1 MFSGLKRIFGNVTVE
16 QRSDTIFI
24 EGVRAEFIEKDI
36 VNYFGGR
43 RVTNNMFDFKTHSFS
58 LPSFFCP
65 DFLFTVER
73 LMDSGNSL
81 KVSINTLNKIRK
93 GLLENTWLKDVNQEP
108 IQRLDRSKLKLFKL
122 TPLDYQTELFD
133 NYEKATYN
141 FHLNGYL
148 FAASAGLGKAQP
160 LDALIKVPNGWVKM
174 GDMKVGSEVIAKD
187 GTTTKVIGVFPQGKK
202 EIFKIT
208 FADGR
213 STECCEEHL
222 WTITRT
228 RGHDRNFRETVST
241 KQLIEYK
248 QISYIKNRL
257 YIDLPES
264 EKNDSVELPIDPYLL
279 GVFLGDGCA
288 RHMSPSITTP
298 DEFIVEEIKRL
309 LPKGNKLYTKTYK
322 DKCPCYVIAGESRGL
337 NPFKMFLIEN
347 NLIGKYSYN
356 KTIPEQYLHAS
367 TEQRLA
373 LLQGLLDTD
382 GTITT
387 DGTASFCSTSEDL
400 ALGVQYLV
408 RSLGGICSIATR
420 FPHYTHNGEY
430 KTGRLAYQVNIRY
443 KKQSDLFRLPKKKER
458 TNDNNQYA
466 ANLRLRIESIESIGF
481 KEAQCIAIEH
491 PEHLYVTDQFIVTH
505 NTATALMLAECL
517 EADKVIIISPKN
529 ALHKAWK
536 DNIVNHFKEIPS
548 YWISDGSKPF
558 TGKEKYIV
566 VHYEYLGKLL
576 EQLHLMRFNQPFVV
590 LDESHN
596 FNEIKSNRTGL
607 FLDLCNQLDTQD
619 ILMLSGTPIKAT
631 ALESIPL
638 LRALDP
644 SFTEDVE
651 KRFRAI
657 FKGDNTKAVE
667 ILSNRLGQMTFKVAK
682 DKSNLEKPIFKSLPV
697 SFNGSEKYTLDTIKV
712 KMREFIVE
720 RNEYYKSRE
729 KEDKK
734 FFQDCLD
741 YFESITRDKET
752 LKLYGEYQIAL
763 KKVIQSGGSWDAK
776 DEMIFCNR
784 FENKYIIPVLR
795 QEDRAKF
802 KSVKSLI
809 KYRSLVI
816 QGECLGRIVGRARI
830 DCHVDMCKYIDF
842 ASICESTHKKTLVF
856 TSFTEVAVATVNSL
870 TDKEFNPLIVYA
882 KTNHDLKNI
891 VERFYKDQNA
901 NPLVATYASLSTAV
915 PITCANVVVMI
926 DTPFRDYI
934 MNQAISRT
942 HRLGQDSQVYVYT
955 AVLDTQGKPNIS
967 TRTVDILKWSQQQT
981 EEILNIKSPFKLE
994 DVGGLEVSV
1003 EAYVHKLEEDCVV
1016 TTDLI
1021 VKTPSFK
1028 DW

>member
-81 KVSINTLNKIRK
+81 KVSVNTLNKIRN
-93 GLLENTWLKDVNQEP
+93 GLLQNTWLKDIDQEP
-108 IQRLDRSKLKLFKL
+108 IQRLNRDKLKLFKL

-148 FAASAGLGKAQP
+148 FAASAGLGK
-160 LDALIKVPNGWVKM
+160 
-174 GDMKVGSEVIAKD
+174 
-187 GTTTKVIGVFPQGKK
+187 
-202 EIFKIT
+202 
-208 FADGR
+208 
-213 STECCEEHL
+213 
-222 WTITRT
+222 
-228 RGHDRNFRETVST
+228 
-241 KQLIEYK
+241 
-248 QISYIKNRL
+248 
-257 YIDLPES
+257 
-264 EKNDSVELPIDPYLL
+264 
-279 GVFLGDGCA
+279 
-288 RHMSPSITTP
+288 
-298 DEFIVEEIKRL
+298 
-309 LPKGNKLYTKTYK
+309 
-322 DKCPCYVIAGESRGL
+322 
-337 NPFKMFLIEN
+337 
-347 NLIGKYSYN
+347 
-356 KTIPEQYLHAS
+356 
-367 TEQRLA
+367 
-373 LLQGLLDTD
+373 
-382 GTITT
+382 
-387 DGTASFCSTSEDL
+387 TA
-400 ALGVQYLV
+400 A
-408 RSLGGICSIATR
+408 
-420 FPHYTHNGEY
+420 
-430 KTGRLAYQVNIRY
+430 
-443 KKQSDLFRLPKKKER
+443 
-458 TNDNNQYA
+458 
-466 ANLRLRIESIESIGF
+466 
-481 KEAQCIAIEH
+481 
-491 PEHLYVTDQFIVTH
+491 
-505 NTATALMLAECL
+505 ALMLAECL
-517 EADKVIIISPKN
+517 EADKVIIVSPKN
-529 ALHKAWK
+529 AIHKAWQ

-566 VHYEYLGKLL
+566 IHYEYLGKLL
-576 EQLHLMRFNQPFVV
+576 EQLHLMKFNQPFVV

-712 KMREFIVE
+712 KMREFIIE
-720 RNEYYKSRE
+720 RNDYYKARE

-741 YFESITRDKET
+741 HFQSVTRDKET

-802 KSVKSLI
+802 KSIKSLI

-1016 TTDLI
+1016 VNDLV
-1021 VKTPSFK
+1021 VKAPSFK